1 MTETI
6 APEEFF
12 EYLLKPEGRADP
24 YPFYARLRSLDPVH
38 RIPMGGAW
46 LLSTYDHVADVL
58 RDARFSTDER
68 HSNGYAEDPGKETA
82 FGRIYHS
89 MLLFQDEP
97 DHKRLRD
104 LVQKA
109 FTRRVVEDLRPR
121 VSRLVEGLVDDLI
134 EEGSGDLMADFAY
147 PLPVVVICELLG
159 VPIKDHPFFH
169 EWARHLANRLELQ
182 PLRTPETEALGEEAT
197 GRLVD
202 YFDDLI
208 ARKKHEPAHD
218 LISSLASV
226 EDDGDRLTHDEVLA
240 TCILLLIAGHE
251 TTANLIG
258 NGVVALMHEP
268 DQWARLVSD
277 PDLARPAVEEMLRFD
292 PPVQIIARIALEDV
306 VIGGRD
312 VEAGS
317 FCGLLLGSANRD
329 EGRFAEADRFAIGRE
344 EAPLVAFGGGIHFC
358 LGAPLARLEAQ
369 MAVRELASRVPG
381 LEIVGEPERRPSFLI
396 RGFQTLPVSV
406 SVS

>member
-1 MTETI
+1 LTDTI

-12 EYLLKPEGRADP
+12 EYVLRPEGRADP

-38 RIPMGGAW
+38 RIPMGSAW
-46 LLSTYDHVADVL
+46 LLSTYGHVADVL

-68 HSNGYAEDPGKETA
+68 HSTGYVGNAEDSS
-82 FGRIYHS
+82 FGRIYRS

-121 VSRLVEGLVDDLI
+121 VNRLVEGLVDDLI
-134 EEGSGDLMADFAY
+134 EKAGGDLMAEFAY

-159 VPIKDHPFFH
+159 VPIEDHPFFH

-197 GRLVD
+197 RRLVD

-208 ARKKHEPAHD
+208 DRKKRRPD
-218 LISSLASV
+218 DGLISSLASV

-258 NGVVALMHEP
+258 NGVVALMGQRDE
-268 DQWARLVSD
+268 WSRLTGD
-277 PDLARPAVEEMLRFD
+277 PGLARPAVEEMLRFD

-306 VIGGRD
+306 VVGDRE
-312 VEAGS
+312 VSAGS

-329 EGRFAEADRFAIGRE
+329 EGRFEDPDRFAIGRE

-381 LEIVGEPERRPSFLI
+381 LQIAGEPERRPSFLI

-406 SVS
+406 GA